1 MVDRG
6 TTAAPA
12 AVAAVVVA
20 VVVAVVMAVMVAV
33 VVAVVVVVADGVVV
47 VAADDDVAVA
57 VVDVAAAAAAGG
69 ARWVR
74 MVVHLQR
81 SRSEHLGAAA
91 IFAAAAALAE
101 TSARANVPYAPPP
114 TVSASQ

>member
-1 MVDRG
+1 
-6 TTAAPA
+6 
-12 AVAAVVVA
+12 
-20 VVVAVVMAVMVAV
+20 MVAV
-33 VVAVVVVVADGVVV
+33 VVAVVVVVVEVADGVVV
-47 VAADDDVAVA
+47 VATDHDVVVA

-69 ARWVR
+69 ARSVR

-101 TSARANVPYAPPP
+101 TSARKCAVRASPP
-114 TVSASQ
+114 VSASQKRPRAGAFLD